1 MCIFSY
7 KINKL
12 FQQDASY
19 KINNFL
25 QQCASFL
32 LNGCGGDVL
41 HCVCNTSIAFKHNN
55 SKGLV
60 FWNGGGYYQYNS
72 NLALYKPP
80 FTICD
85 SLGQCPLSF
94 ELHSKGL
101 SSLITHL
108 YVTI

>member
-32 LNGCGGDVL
+32 LNGYGGGVL
-41 HCVCNTSIAFKHNN
+41 HFVCNTFIYFNHNN

-85 SLGQCPLSF
+85 SLGECPLSF
-94 ELHSKGL
+94 EIHSRGI

-108 YVTI
+108 FVTI